1 MVLAVVGYSQT
12 SPPLPEKIPDAVVVV
27 VSVSVSVSVASVVT
41 AVSVGAT
48 GFVVAGGLAGPEIGA
63 WEL

>member
-27 VSVSVSVSVASVVT
+27 VSVSVSVASVVT

-48 GFVVAGGLAGPEIGA
+48 GFIVAGGLAGPGIA
-63 WEL
+63 V